1 MWRILQIN
9 ILIFLISITS
19 EIKAQ
24 NQIVADLSQQNV
36 KISTTFLGA
45 KILLFGAY
53 DGIKGDDIIVV
64 VTGPKGLV
72 TVQKKERVFG
82 IWVNTKTVN
91 YINTP
96 KYLSI
101 SSNRNIDKIL
111 NQKTQ
116 KISEIGLNNLKVRPQ
131 PGKKVSK
138 EKEWRNALTRNMIKD
153 NIWSINESS
162 VKLNKNSLFRS
173 YLSLPS
179 NVVTGNFEVKI
190 LHYRNNKLI
199 SKEYSNI
206 NVSKS
211 GVSAEIYNIAQNYS
225 TLYGIFAVML
235 AVLIGWGTNVII
247 RKV

>member
-1 MWRILQIN
+1 MWYILQIN
-9 ILIFLISITS
+9 ILIFLISLTS

-24 NQIVADLSQQNV
+24 NQIVADLSQENV
-36 KISTTFLGA
+36 KISTNFLGA

-111 NQKTQ
+111 NQRTQ
-116 KISEIGLNNLKVRPQ
+116 KISEIGLDNLKVRPQ

-138 EKEWRNALTRNMIKD
+138 EKEWRNALTRNMLKA
-153 NIWSINESS
+153 NLWSINENS